1 MPPEATDDRHEL
13 VCVEGPVRLSREV
26 RGGHP
31 ERWADGD
38 KASRFIVVP
47 RHFHH
52 VLVALAL
59 DLLEEKASVPAAA
72 AQEVL
77 PVTLCANSAGWV

>member
-13 VCVEGPVRLSREV
+13 VCVEGSVRLSRDV
-26 RGGHP
+26 RCCHP

-38 KASRFIVVP
+38 KVSLFIVVP
-47 RHFHH
+47 GYLHH
-52 VLVALAL
+52 VAVALAL

-72 AQEVL
+72 AQEML